1 MIFAI
6 EPLETSWNEMVM
18 LAADHWIETEGYRH
32 NQPFNPKYERYDAYA
47 KIGCFLQF
55 TVRDEGRMVGFCG
68 MYVVPS
74 MHTQCLIA
82 CEDTWFLLPEYRGKG
97 RTIIRFYEFIEAE
110 LKKREV
116 VEIGMSVPPNG
127 RAARLLEHLDYLPVK
142 VQYSKSLV
150 RADSAH
156 SQPVAVGASDART

>member
-32 NQPFNPKYERYDAYA
+32 DQPFNPKYERYEAYE
-47 KIGCFLQF
+47 KIGCFVQF
-55 TVRDEGRMVGFCG
+55 TARDEGRMVGFCG
-68 MYVVPS
+68 MYIVPS
-74 MHTQCLIA
+74 MHTQCLITL
-82 CEDTWFLLPEYRGKG
+82 EDTLFLAEEYRGKG
-97 RTIIRFYEFIEAE
+97 RTAIAFHNFIADEMR
-110 LKKREV
+110 KRGAI
-116 VEIGMSVPPNG
+116 EITMTVPPG
-127 RAARLLEHLDYLPVK
+127 GKAARLLEHLDYLPAK

-156 SQPVAVGASDART
+156 FQPVAVGETSDVC